1 MVCSGFPEYDAKK
14 SPSPDCLLSYSW
26 NPERTIKSIP
36 VVSTYEQLCQE
47 CLLGCVNPLKKQRDA
62 PDPFAVSITQPA
74 FWDYTCD
81 LRDIADNSTYL
92 PFCSLAFPRASHQVP
107 KSI

>member
-1 MVCSGFPEYDAKK
+1 MV
-14 SPSPDCLLSYSW
+14 
-26 NPERTIKSIP
+26 TIYNSRRSRLILP
-36 VVSTYEQLCQE
+36 MSNTRDVTQSARRRHE
-47 CLLGCVNPLKKQRDA
+47 RDA
-62 PDPFAVSITQPA
+62 PDPFAVSITQTA

-92 PFCSLAFPRASHQVP
+92 PFCSLAFPKASHQVP